1 MNLQTSFSPVIPIAY
16 LATASLAFYLLLN
29 LPQRIRNVCFPIL
42 IVPAWRAFATF
53 EYFTW
58 PDSLDGIWGLAVMIW
73 VAHIIS
79 LLYVDQIP
87 SQSKSRKQWDMK
99 AAYKLLFDVRHLS
112 DGPETSLP
120 AVSTSKSTLIAFVAY
135 RLLKLIAY
143 WLLTVH
149 LFTPLIPLV
158 FGPVEPWEFDQY
170 AQTYLR
176 RLPFFEAIEPVT
188 LRETCIRVV
197 FTFRWI
203 WLSFVDIDAA
213 HTFLSIMF
221 VGLLQLD
228 SPAEWPPMFGSPS
241 KAFTIRRYWGRFWHR
256 LVHKP
261 YLSLAK
267 IVAGRLCVPSLGHSA
282 EKVFLA
288 FLIFLISGLAH
299 AMVSL
304 QRGKLVEAV
313 DDVAFYCVN
322 FFVMATEGCVL
333 GSAGPM
339 RGLLPQWCWKIIG
352 YVWVFTFWF
361 WVAPKWSYSE
371 VHGEMLKEIER
382 QNRALGLGL
391 FTGLLGGE

>member
-1 MNLQTSFSPVIPIAY
+1 
-16 LATASLAFYLLLN
+16 
-29 LPQRIRNVCFPIL
+29 
-42 IVPAWRAFATF
+42 
-53 EYFTW
+53 
-58 PDSLDGIWGLAVMIW
+58 MIW

-87 SQSKSRKQWDMK
+87 SQSKSRKQWDME

-112 DGPETSLP
+112 DGAETSLP

-176 RLPFFEAIEPVT
+176 RLPMFEATEPVT
-188 LRETCIRVV
+188 LRETLIRVV

-203 WLSFVDIDAA
+203 WLSYVDIDAA
-213 HTFLSIMF
+213 HTFLSIIF
-221 VGLLQLD
+221 VGLLRLD
-228 SPAEWPPMFGSPS
+228 SPAEWPPMFGSPTE
-241 KAFTIRRYWGRFWHR
+241 AFTIRRYWGKFWHR

-267 IVAGRLCVPSLGHSA
+267 VISGKLCLGSFGCGT
-282 EKVFLA
+282 EKIFLA
-288 FLIFLISGLAH
+288 FLIFFISGLAH

-313 DDVAFYCVN
+313 DDVAFYCIN
-322 FFVMATEGCVL
+322 FFVMVVEGLILEFARPARWLVPRW
-333 GSAGPM
+333 G
-339 RGLLPQWCWKIIG
+339 WKTIG
-352 YVWVFTFWF
+352 YAWVFIFWF
-361 WVAPKWSYSE
+361 WAAPKWSYPE
-371 VHGEMLKEIER
+371 VHREMLKETER

-391 FTGLLGGE
+391 FTGSLGGN